1 MTDTTIIDQPN
12 KFLINCFKFEFDL
25 IKLGRTRIKTAIKK
39 KRLELFLLVPL
50 LIIPKI
56 FSLFE
61 KIFLYLD

>member
-12 KFLINCFKFEFDL
+12 KFLINCLIFEFDL

-39 KRLELFLLVPL
+39 KKLELFLLVPL
-50 LIIPKI
+50 SIIPKI
-56 FSLFE
+56 FGFLK

>member
-39 KRLELFLLVPL
+39 KAG
-50 LIIPKI
+50 IICSSSIINYSKN
-56 FSLFE
+56 L
-61 KIFLYLD
+61 